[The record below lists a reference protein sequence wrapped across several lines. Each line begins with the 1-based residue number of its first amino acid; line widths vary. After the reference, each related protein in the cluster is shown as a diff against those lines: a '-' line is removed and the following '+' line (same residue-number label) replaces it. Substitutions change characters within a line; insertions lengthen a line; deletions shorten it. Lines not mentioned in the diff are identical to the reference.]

1 MPFLIHVSPVRVRSG
16 VLIISADGNG
26 KYQRSHR
33 FPNERSDNGNRQ
45 TPLLVVPAKRFEPLA
60 AKIWTTPYQLLRK
73 SKQLP
78 SEALKKLDDLYH
90 SLNPADL
97 KRRIDQKLKKLYTL
111 YEKKRNALF
120 RSIPIKRSIHLRYH
134 FR

>member
-1 MPFLIHVSPVRVRSG
+1 LRYDTSAELDLINDLYRNELRLYKNFFQPVMRLERKERV
-16 VLIISADGNG
+16 DG
-26 KYQRSHR
+26 KLRR
-33 FPNERSDNGNRQ
+33 FY
-45 TPLLVVPAKRFEPLA
+45 AKP
-60 AKIWTTPYQLLRK
+60 KTSYQLLRE

-78 SEALKKLDDLYH
+78 PEALKKLDDLYH

-111 YEKKRNALF
+111 YEKKRKALF
-120 RSIPIKRSIHLRYH
+120 RSIPTKRSILLRYH